1 MLQKVNN
8 EIYININRL
17 RTYKAKNNLVMVLFN
32 KQRIRM
38 KTNDNGNNILLLAI
52 VLALITVIFLTSCGS
67 RKVQKSETK
76 ENEKTEIKTE
86 SKIETKITDNTKI
99 VDTSTTD
106 EFEICPVSDSL
117 PMVVNGITYK
127 NAKIK
132 RSKKKNNIS
141 IVKDVK
147 IQHNEEK
154 SGLVTVK
161 SNKVIKEK
169 QIERKES
176 YWWLLW
182 FLLLIPIYFAYKK
195 YKNYI

>member
-1 MLQKVNN
+1 
-8 EIYININRL
+8 
-17 RTYKAKNNLVMVLFN
+17 
-32 KQRIRM
+32 M
-38 KTNDNGNNILLLAI
+38 KTNDNGNNILLLVI

-67 RKVQKSETK
+67 RKVNKSETK
-76 ENEKTEIKTE
+76 EQEQKTEKSTLETE
-86 SKIETKITDNTKI
+86 TIVTDNTKI

-106 EFEICPVSDSL
+106 EIEICPVSDSL

-147 IQHNEEK
+147 VQHNAKKE
-154 SGLVTVK
+154 GLVMVK
-161 SNKVIKEK
+161 RNKVIEVK

-182 FLLLIPIYFAYKK
+182 FLLLIPVYILYKK
-195 YKNYI
+195 YKDKINLFFYI